1 MILGRNAGL
10 WSGVVA
16 AAVNLVALALVVV
29 DGRPLDAATVA
40 LFAGLNLFLHLV
52 VGLVANAA
60 DPTSAA
66 TFAATLHAP
75 PSSTITSSPPGA
87 S

>member
-16 AAVNLVALALVVV
+16 AAVNLIALALVVL
-29 DGRPLDAATVA
+29 DGRPLDAPTVA
-40 LFAGLNLFLHLV
+40 LFAGVNLFLHLT
-52 VGLVANAA
+52 VGLIANEA

-66 TFAATLHAP
+66 TFAATIHAP
-75 PSSTITSSPPGA
+75 PSGTTTSNTPTGS
-87 S
+87 

>member
-10 WSGVVA
+10 WSAVVA
-16 AAVNLVALALVVV
+16 AFVNLVALALVVL

-52 VGLVANAA
+52 VGLIANES

-66 TFAATLHAP
+66 TFAATLHP
-75 PSSTITSSPPGA
+75 PLPPTGTSGTGTA